1 MTVRVASYNTRDFLD
16 DRRAAARVVRALA
29 PDVLLLQEA
38 PRRFWPGPLVR
49 DFARETGLR
58 WPGGHRGS
66 GGTTVML
73 SDRLTL
79 VDCVHRGLPVP
90 LGQRTRGYA
99 VLRARLPEGSL
110 LTAASVHLGLFEGQ
124 RLRHTHQILRDLP
137 VEGPLVVAGDL
148 NEGPGGPSWQTFA
161 GLLDVLSV
169 EEPTYPSW
177 APVEMLDV
185 VWGRG
190 VRRVDGTP
198 PPELDRRGRDV
209 RRASDHLP
217 VWVDVDV
224 LET

>member
-49 DFARETGLR
+49 SFARETGLR

-79 VDCVHRGLPVP
+79 VDCRHHGLPVP

-99 VLRARLPEGSL
+99 VLRAQLPEGPL
-110 LTAASVHLGLFEGQ
+110 LTAVSVHLGLFEGQ

-137 VEGPLVVAGDL
+137 REGPLVLAGDL
-148 NEGPGGPSWQTFA
+148 NEGPGGPSWQTIA
-161 GLLDVLSV
+161 RVLDVLSV

-190 VRRVDGTP
+190 LRRVDGTP
-198 PPELDRRGRDV
+198 PPLDRGGRDV

-217 VWVDVDV
+217 VWADVD
-224 LET
+224 LLAP